1 MARIRVGVIGTGRK
15 GRQHMSFMGKFEEV
29 ELTALCDPVEE
40 ARTAAGEEFGIASRF
55 ADVDEMLESVEL
67 DAALVAT
74 PPDLNAPAARACL
87 DRGIHTLL
95 EKPPGMTVDETRELR
110 DTAARTGAKAMVGFN
125 RRFHN
130 QICAAR
136 EMVAERGPVVQ
147 LVGEFHKSI
156 SSLAASYGDNP
167 CLMDNWLV
175 ANDIH
180 AIDLIR
186 CIADAEV
193 EEVHSF
199 ARRAFSQYRD
209 LHGALIL
216 FANQCVAHLIFNYT
230 TDSRLERY
238 EIHGREISAY
248 LEGVREGFV
257 MCDGGRR
264 ELPPYDDSGGG
275 TRDEGH
281 HFIRCLLE
289 GRPIEAPAPNL
300 DEAVKTMELAE
311 AIRAG
316 LREG

>member
-1 MARIRVGVIGTGRK
+1 MAKIRVGVIGAGGK
-15 GRQHMSFMGKFEEV
+15 ARQHMGFMKEFDEV
-29 ELTALCDPVEE
+29 EFAALCDPLEE
-40 ARTAAGEEFGIASRF
+40 ERKATGEAFQIAARF
-55 ADVDEMLESVEL
+55 ADMDEMLESTDL

-74 PPDLNAPAARACL
+74 PPELNAPAAKACL
-87 DRGIHTLL
+87 ERGLHTLL
-95 EKPPGMTVDETRELR
+95 EKPPGLTVAETRDLR
-110 DTAARTGAKAMVGFN
+110 DTAARTGAKGMVGFN

-136 EMVAERGPVVQ
+136 EMVAERGPIVQ

-156 SSLAASYGDNP
+156 NTLEGRYGHKP
-167 CLMDNWLV
+167 KLMDNWLI

-180 AIDLIR
+180 AIDLVR
-186 CIADAEV
+186 CMADAEV

-199 ARRAFSQYRD
+199 ARRAFSKYRD
-209 LHGALIL
+209 LHGALVV
-216 FANQCVAHLIFNYT
+216 FANQCVAHFIFNYT

-238 EIHGREISAY
+238 EIHGRDISAY
-248 LEGVREGFV
+248 LEGVKQGV
-257 MCDGGRR
+257 VVCDGGRH
-264 ELPPYDDSGGG
+264 ELPPPDDGLGG
-275 TRDEGH
+275 TRGEDH

-316 LREG
+316 LRE